1 MADSGIVAAAERL
14 RRGEVSS
21 VQLTEAALESA
32 IFEDER
38 IRAFISIYRSEALA
52 EAAEADRR
60 IAAGDYRGPLDGVPI
75 AVKDNLYM
83 RGRRTTMGSRIHAD
97 FVPDF
102 TATAVSRLS
111 DAGAVVIGK
120 TNMDEY
126 ALGGTTD
133 NPFYGTCRNPRDL
146 ERSPG
151 GSSGGSAAAVAAGVV
166 PGALGSDT
174 SGSIRIPAS
183 MCGVVGLKPTYG
195 RVSRYGC
202 FPEAWTLDHV
212 GPIAASVADAALMLD
227 ALSGWDGHDAASLR
241 RPPTRTFP
249 RLRSDLTGTVIGV
262 EEDFFFADVDNDIAS
277 LVFAAVERL
286 KDFGAVIRP
295 VSIPDLRDAD
305 YALSVI
311 DTSETTTVHQ
321 ENLRSRPEDYSP
333 VARFVLECGAFPS
346 AVDYLTAQQV
356 RERIRLQFREVFDA
370 VDVLVAP
377 TLPMRVPTIGAEL
390 ATINGVE
397 VDLPAARSRL
407 LAPASLVGLPTLSV
421 PCGLLDGMPVGLQV
435 LGRPLGE
442 QDVLNIGL
450 AIEQLVAGS
459 AG

>member
-1 MADSGIVAAAERL
+1 
-14 RRGEVSS
+14 
-21 VQLTEAALESA
+21 
-32 IFEDER
+32 
-38 IRAFISIYRSEALA
+38 
-52 EAAEADRR
+52 
-60 IAAGDYRGPLDGVPI
+60 
-75 AVKDNLYM
+75 
-83 RGRRTTMGSRIHAD
+83 
-97 FVPDF
+97 
-102 TATAVSRLS
+102 
-111 DAGAVVIGK
+111 
-120 TNMDEY
+120 
-126 ALGGTTD
+126 
-133 NPFYGTCRNPRDL
+133 
-146 ERSPG
+146 
-151 GSSGGSAAAVAAGVV
+151 
-166 PGALGSDT
+166 
-174 SGSIRIPAS
+174 

-295 VSIPDLRDAD
+295 VYIPDLRDAD